1 MARAYIDQLPSFMSA
16 RMAGASARSSTSGRS
31 PSTLM
36 MMTRPMCGT
45 ERAGAVEG
53 RVDGNV
59 AAGSGGDEGVNDDG
73 RPIVTWADDR
83 SRGLG
88 GRSQTFTA
96 DSASSATSTN
106 AEIATRG
113 RAMAAADDTA

>member
-1 MARAYIDQLPSFMSA
+1 M
-16 RMAGASARSSTSGRS
+16 T
-31 PSTLM
+31 
-36 MMTRPMCGT
+36 TRPMCGT